1 MPQFTIKLSAKAL
14 AGLQAMVERNNAD
27 SGRSLT
33 VGDWLTLHVKELLI
47 TEELARSAENLRQQ
61 AERDANAA
69 LDAALRAE
77 KDRLLREL

>member
-14 AGLQAMVERNNAD
+14 ARLQAIVERNNAD
-27 SGRSLT
+27 SGRSLS
-33 VGDWLTLHVKELLI
+33 VGDWLALHVKELLI
-47 TEELARSAENLRQQ
+47 SEELARSAESLRQQ

-77 KDRLLREL
+77 KDRLLLEL